1 MDKQSP
7 QRVRVELAER
17 GYDILIGSGALSNI
31 TQQLSSMHKS
41 GARRAFVVVDTGV
54 PQRFVDQL
62 SASITE
68 AGFEPTLATITPS
81 EPIKSIE
88 TYQSLLEQIAS
99 TGHSRV
105 DPVIALGGGIV
116 GDLAGFVAASYRRGV
131 PVIQCPTTLLSMVDA
146 SVGGKTGFNL
156 SITQSDGSSKLLKNL
171 IGAFWQ
177 PQLVI
182 ADIDI
187 LDSLEPRQRRSGLAE
202 CIKHGCIADG
212 VGQPGLLDWMIEHL
226 DQITSFEPQTITQL
240 VKKNVEL
247 KAAVVALDERE
258 DTNKQGG
265 RMLLNFGHTFGHAI
279 ETIPHL
285 TPDPSDP
292 SLAPLHHGEAIAL
305 GMVAACRAAQA
316 DQDLDP
322 SVGDELVS
330 VLTRVGLPT
339 QIADLISD
347 SELIERMLHDK
358 KSTAN
363 TLRVIYPNAR
373 GECKV
378 VDNASNDAVASGF
391 SAIRRAFSGN

>member
-31 TQQLSSMHKS
+31 TQQLSSMHQS

-62 SASITE
+62 SASIAE
-68 AGFEPTLATITPS
+68 AGLEPTLAKITPT
-81 EPIKSIE
+81 EQIKSIE

-156 SITQSDGSSKLLKNL
+156 SIPQADGSSKLLKNL

-182 ADIDI
+182 ADIDV